1 MFGAPQIKVLAGSL
15 GRVAKT
21 MLETSGLRRAE
32 ITDEQLFIDVETAN
46 AVRESA
52 TTKGFAVVIEFNK
65 MRREEIIHALKYSTS
80 IDKQE
85 RILLQGELIG
95 LEGFQ
100 KTFEM
105 TLSAGEN
112 AQRMLDERARE
123 KAKHGR

>member
-1 MFGAPQIKVLAGSL
+1 MFGAPTVKATVGSL
-15 GRVAKT
+15 GRIAKN
-21 MLETSGLRRAE
+21 MLQYSGISRAE
-32 ITDEQLFIDVETAN
+32 ITEEQLINDVQTARD
-46 AVRESA
+46 VRESSK
-52 TTKGFAVVIEFNK
+52 TKGFIVVWEFNK
-65 MRREEIIHALKYSTS
+65 IRREEIIHSLKYNTT
-80 IDKQE
+80 IDKEE

-112 AQRMLDERARE
+112 AQRMLDERERE

>member
-1 MFGAPQIKVLAGSL
+1 MFGAPTVKAAVGSL
-15 GRVAKT
+15 GRIAKN
-21 MLETSGLRRAE
+21 MLQYSGISRAE
-32 ITDEQLFIDVETAN
+32 ITEEQLINDVQTARD
-46 AVRESA
+46 VRESSK
-52 TTKGFAVVIEFNK
+52 TKGFIVVWEFNK
-65 MRREEIIHALKYSTS
+65 IRREEIIHSLKYNTT
-80 IDKQE
+80 IDKEE

-112 AQRMLDERARE
+112 AQRMLDERERE